1 MTRAIGDGLGH
12 GVWSEQDTSPG
23 HIEAALRELLKER
36 YAENDGYAP
45 ARVLNLVV
53 IVDRQWRG
61 EIQNRLDRV
70 GRYHPSRTVICAV
83 QPGRAS
89 LDARASMTAE
99 GDARPGSF
107 CVAHEQVVIELGP
120 QHLARLDTIVDPLVV
135 TDLPTVV
142 WSPHGHAEGVD
153 ALRRLAQVVLLDS
166 VDEPDA
172 HRALT
177 RSQEL
182 AEWAYVVDLAW
193 LRSTPWR
200 ERIAASFDPPRWR
213 GELGHI
219 ASITVRHRSDSSVAG
234 LLLLGWMASRLG
246 WKPEAMTAGGGELRG
261 RARAHRGEVSMCLA
275 AEEHMSVPGL
285 AGLTIETESGM
296 RLSLDRGAGGLSA
309 TRRDRQGRESDWT
322 VLGASRGEAGILGEG
337 IRQALLRDPTYRQ
350 SLDAADT
357 LAP

>member
-1 MTRAIGDGLGH
+1 MI
-12 GVWSEQDTSPG
+12 
-23 HIEAALRELLKER
+23 
-36 YAENDGYAP
+36 
-45 ARVLNLVV
+45 
-53 IVDRQWRG
+53 
-61 EIQNRLDRV
+61 
-70 GRYHPSRTVICAV
+70 
-83 QPGRAS
+83 
-89 LDARASMTAE
+89 
-99 GDARPGSF
+99 
-107 CVAHEQVVIELGP
+107 
-120 QHLARLDTIVDPLVV
+120 

-153 ALRRLAQVVLLDS
+153 ALQRMAQVVLLDS

-172 HRALT
+172 HRALA
-177 RSQEL
+177 RSREL

-200 ERIAASFDPPRWR
+200 ERIAATFDPPRWR
-213 GELGHI
+213 DELGHI
-219 ASITVRHRSDSSVAG
+219 AAMTVRHRPDSTVAG

-261 RARAHRGEVSMCLA
+261 RARAPRCEVSLCLA
-275 AEEHMSVPGL
+275 LEERMSVPGL

-309 TRRDRQGRESDWT
+309 TRRDRKGRESAWT